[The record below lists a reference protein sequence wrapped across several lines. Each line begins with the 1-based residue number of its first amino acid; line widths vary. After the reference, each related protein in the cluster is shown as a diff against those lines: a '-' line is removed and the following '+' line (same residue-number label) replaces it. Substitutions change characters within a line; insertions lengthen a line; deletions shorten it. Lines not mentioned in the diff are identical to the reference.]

1 MRKPSAGLLTYRRR
15 RGELEFLLVHPGGPY
30 WEHRDDASWSIPK
43 GEYEPAEQPLDAA
56 CREFLEE
63 TGFEA
68 QGSFTPLTPIKQ
80 PNGKVVSAWAVEGDF
95 DAEAVR
101 SNTFTMEWP
110 PRSGTQ
116 MEFPEVDRGAWFG
129 VNEARRK
136 IFPAQVAFVDE
147 LLGLL
152 GSA

>member
-15 RGELEFLLVHPGGPY
+15 DGELEFLLVHPGGPY

-56 CREFLEE
+56 RREFLEE